1 MQPIGGQGWQI
12 HGDEEGPTIRVAA
25 MRPLKPRRHTG
36 QGAEIRTN
44 IPQEGN
50 ACGCRGKGRPVF
62 WTRRDGDVSESR
74 LFEQSD
80 LSKKQGLSFD
90 LDPGLVATHSG
101 GSTSGE
107 NHASKLFG
115 GDRHVA
121 QEFPVEPTLSL
132 SDAKEPI
139 ACLRKRGSERCS
151 LPRGRGTG
159 FPPRMSQL
167 ENQVAVVTG
176 AGRGIGR
183 AIALR
188 FAQAGADVVVVSRT
202 VENSEKTAAEIRAS
216 GRKAWALAVDVS
228 DPAAIAAAAE
238 TLLAQAGRVDILVNN
253 AGVTKDGLLMRMS
266 ESDWDTVLNT
276 NLRGAFLFTKALT
289 RTFLKQRSGRI
300 INLASV
306 IGLIGNAGQANYA
319 ASKAGLIGFTKSV
332 AKEFGSRGVTCNAIA
347 PGFIETD
354 MTAALNEAQKEAI
367 LKQIPLG
374 SLGQASDIAEA
385 ALYLAGPGGRY
396 VTGQVLTV
404 DGGMVM

>member
-1 MQPIGGQGWQI
+1 
-12 HGDEEGPTIRVAA
+12 
-25 MRPLKPRRHTG
+25 
-36 QGAEIRTN
+36 
-44 IPQEGN
+44 
-50 ACGCRGKGRPVF
+50 
-62 WTRRDGDVSESR
+62 
-74 LFEQSD
+74 
-80 LSKKQGLSFD
+80 
-90 LDPGLVATHSG
+90 
-101 GSTSGE
+101 
-107 NHASKLFG
+107 
-115 GDRHVA
+115 
-121 QEFPVEPTLSL
+121 
-132 SDAKEPI
+132 
-139 ACLRKRGSERCS
+139 
-151 LPRGRGTG
+151 
-159 FPPRMSQL
+159 MSQL

-176 AGRGIGR
+176 ASRGIGR

-202 VENSEKTAAEIRAS
+202 AENSEKTAAEIRAL

-228 DPAAIAAAAE
+228 DAAAIASAAE
-238 TLLAQAGRVDILVNN
+238 ILLEQAGRVDILVNN

-266 ESDWDTVLNT
+266 QSDWDTVLNT

-354 MTAALNEAQKEAI
+354 MTAALNETQKEAI

-396 VTGQVLTV
+396 ITGQVLTV